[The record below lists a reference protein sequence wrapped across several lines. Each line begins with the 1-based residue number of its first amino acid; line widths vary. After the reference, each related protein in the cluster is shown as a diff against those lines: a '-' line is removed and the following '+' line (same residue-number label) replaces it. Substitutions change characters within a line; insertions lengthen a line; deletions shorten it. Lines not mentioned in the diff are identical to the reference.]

1 MTFEKMQAQ
10 FERCK
15 GPAPKP
21 WVKPKPVSGIERERL
36 AVLDAIQ
43 TEYADTPVG
52 FWHREK

>member
-21 WVKPKPVSGIERERL
+21 WVKPKPMTGIERERL
-36 AVLDAIQ
+36 VVLDAIGD
-43 TEYADTPVG
+43 E
-52 FWHREK
+52 FLKEFKEER

>member
-21 WVKPKPVSGIERERL
+21 WVKPKPLTGIERERL
-36 AVLDAIQ
+36 VVLDAIGD
-43 TEYADTPVG
+43 EYLKE
-52 FWHREK
+52 FKEKR